1 MTSEK
6 GELERFTA
14 DKFCGQCGQK
24 NFRPN
29 RSLKELFTEFLEDW
43 LGYDSK
49 IYKTAAKLAK
59 PAALSLDY
67 FNNSHH
73 KSHYITPIRLYL
85 LLSIIFFLMT
95 NFGGLSLTEIEFNDV
110 QTNSSNQTEKQDK
123 GSFTEGF
130 VDGFTGS
137 VKADTKKQKV
147 NPTNS
152 EFANDFMEGWN
163 NHESTKTEQEQSKE
177 LKATINEKETQEV
190 STKQPSPKSNA
201 GDISIT
207 GEGAFNTK
215 TGCKKA
221 PNEIFEIWP
230 QWLDNKI
237 DNGVKEL
244 CDSYTAILALPEFER
259 QVAKRNWG
267 LSLGQKAIEMVPQVF
282 FLSLPILALV
292 LAIFYFLSKRLYVE
306 HLVLLMH
313 SHSFIFGIVLLYLGW
328 YKLTKLWAPLG
339 SIWMEELLS
348 IAIIVYLYLSQ
359 KWFYK
364 RGWWATLWRFLIF
377 GFLYF
382 ILISIL
388 TSMGIMFGVII
399 GAN

>member
-1 MTSEK
+1 M
-6 GELERFTA
+6 GEQTEQNERFTA

-29 RSLKELFTEFLEDW
+29 RSLRELFAEFVEDW

-49 IYKTAAKLAK
+49 IYKTTAKLAK

-67 FNNSHH
+67 FTNSHH
-73 KSHYITPIRLYL
+73 KNHYITPIRLYL

-110 QTNSSNQTEKQDK
+110 QTNSQVEQQSK

-130 VDGFTGS
+130 VDGFTDN
-137 VKADTKKQKV
+137 VKTNNNENDVK
-147 NPTNS
+147 PTNS
-152 EFANDFMEGWN
+152 EFTNDFMEGWN
-163 NHESTKTEQEQSKE
+163 NYEEEKSTEKSPESSNTTVKKTNQDP
-177 LKATINEKETQEV
+177 NV
-190 STKQPSPKSNA
+190 NV
-201 GDISIT
+201 SIT
-207 GEGAFNTK
+207 GQNQFTAKNGCLEKPEDFFN
-215 TGCKKA
+215 
-221 PNEIFEIWP
+221 IWP
-230 QWLDNKI
+230 KWLDKKL

-244 CDSYTAILALPEFER
+244 CESYSAVLTLPEFE
-259 QVAKRNWG
+259 QEIAKRNWVF
-267 LSLGQKAIEMVPQVF
+267 SLGQKAIEMVPQVF

-292 LAIFYFLSKRLYVE
+292 LGIFYFLSKRLYVE

-313 SHSFIFGIVLLYLGW
+313 SHSFIFSVVLLYLGW
-328 YKLTKLWAPLG
+328 YQLTQLWPLLG
-339 SIWMEELLS
+339 HIWMEEILL
-348 IAIIVYLYLSQ
+348 IGILIYLYLSQ
-359 KWFYK
+359 KWFYQ

-382 ILISIL
+382 ILITIL
-388 TSMGIMFGVII
+388 TTFGIIFGVVL